1 MSLEVPVSKA
11 GLTQNGDE
19 ACRLLQGHDAP
30 QNEEVP
36 LLGIRLPV
44 LRNFAGKKLRRIWQ
58 DRMSARCVDP
68 QKGRSSRFCTAETA
82 AGGEAAPFR
91 DAGKDGMPERGLDS
105 VPFRVWNEALTI
117 KTMPNI
123 NDNFLKLQAG
133 YLFPEIGRRVN
144 AFAESHPEAAKRL
157 IRCGIGDVTEPL
169 PMAAIEAM
177 HRAVDD
183 LSTHERFHGYGPEQ
197 GYFWLREAIAKKA
210 YQAHGVHV
218 EVDEIYVSD
227 GAKCDT
233 GNILDI
239 FGPGN
244 KIAVPDPVY
253 PVYVDTN
260 VMAGNTGSSS
270 LDGSYEGLVYLP
282 CTPENNFV
290 PQLPDEHVDLIYLCF
305 PNNPTGAVASRNEL
319 LKWVEYARANRAIIL
334 YDSAYEAFIQDSSI
348 PRSIFEIPGARDCA
362 IEFRSFSKNAG
373 FTGVRLGFT
382 VIPKDLK
389 SGDVS
394 LHALW
399 ARRHGTKYN
408 GAPYIVQRAGEAV
421 YSAAGKAQLKEQ
433 VAYYMNNAQYILK
446 GLQEAGFTVSGGVN
460 APYIWLKAPNGMTS
474 WEFFDY
480 LLENVNVV
488 GTPGSGFGPSGEHYF
503 RLTAFGSYENTVEA
517 VDRLKKIQL

>member
-1 MSLEVPVSKA
+1 
-11 GLTQNGDE
+11 
-19 ACRLLQGHDAP
+19 
-30 QNEEVP
+30 
-36 LLGIRLPV
+36 
-44 LRNFAGKKLRRIWQ
+44 
-58 DRMSARCVDP
+58 
-68 QKGRSSRFCTAETA
+68 
-82 AGGEAAPFR
+82 
-91 DAGKDGMPERGLDS
+91 MPERGLDS

-244 KIAVPDPVY
+244 RIAVPDPVY

-270 LDGSYEGLVYLP
+270 PDGSYEGLVYLP

-373 FTGVRLGFT
+373 FTGVRCGYT
-382 VIPKDLK
+382 VVPKELTAATLEGKRIPLNR
-389 SGDVS
+389 
-394 LHALW
+394 LW
-399 ARRHGTKYN
+399 NRRQCTKFNGTS
-408 GAPYIVQRAGEAV
+408 YITQRAAEAI
-421 YSAAGKAQLKEQ
+421 YTPEGKRQIKETIG
-433 VAYYMNNAQYILK
+433 YYMNNARTMKEGLEMAGLK
-446 GLQEAGFTVSGGVN
+446 VYGGVN
-460 APYIWLKAPNGMTS
+460 APYIWLKTPNGVSS
-474 WEFFDY
+474 WKFFEQMLY
-480 LLENVNVV
+480 EANVV
-488 GTPGSGFGPSGEHYF
+488 GTPGVGFGPSGEGYI
-503 RLTAFGSYENTVEA
+503 RLTAFGTHEDCVEA
-517 VDRLKKIQL
+517 MRRIRNWLI